1 MILKETIDFCRK
13 IIKRFGSKEKV
24 RIFAARFGKR
34 GARSPPP
41 RWESCLKDGPLEVGE
56 LKKVKKNFGGFEKV
70 ATFAAP
76 FGKNAGSKKE
86 DH

>member
-34 GARSPPP
+34 GAGAPPP
-41 RWESCLKDGPLEVGE
+41 RWESCLKDGPLEVGD
-56 LKKVKKNFGGFEKV
+56 LKKVKKILEVLKKLL
-70 ATFAAP
+70 P
-76 FGKNAGSKKE
+76 LQPRSK
-86 DH
+86 